1 MINQLGD
8 SFMSVLDKFQ
18 LEGQVAIITGGG
30 RGLGKAIA
38 RGFAEA
44 GANVVIP
51 DIQEDLARETA
62 GELEQ
67 LGVQTI
73 GIDIDV
79 TSEDQVKQM
88 VETTIEEMGRID
100 ILMNNA
106 GITKLKA
113 AEKLSKEEFQG
124 IIDVNL
130 TGAFLC
136 SREVGKYMIDSGTP
150 GKIINMSSMSS
161 FIANYPQKQMAYNVS
176 KAGVTMMTKALA
188 SEWVG
193 HGIRVNEIA
202 PGYMATE
209 MTKDFFEEDPER
221 AQRYYIE
228 GTPMERPGEPE
239 ELAGVAVF
247 LGSEASSYMTGATV
261 RVDGGYT
268 IR

>member
-1 MINQLGD
+1 
-8 SFMSVLDKFQ
+8 MSVLDKFQ
-18 LEGQVAIITGGG
+18 LNGQVAIVTGGG

-51 DIQEDLARETA
+51 DVKGKLAHETA
-62 GELEQ
+62 DKLEELNVKT
-67 LGVQTI
+67 LGLKT
-73 GIDIDV
+73 DV
-79 TSEDQVKQM
+79 TKEDQVRQM
-88 VETTIEEMGRID
+88 VETTIEEMGQID

-113 AEKLSKEEFQG
+113 TKELSKEEFQKV
-124 IIDVNL
+124 IEVNL
-130 TGAFLC
+130 TGVFLC
-136 SREVGKYMIDSGTP
+136 SREVGKYMIDSRTD

-188 SEWVG
+188 SEWVQ

-221 AQRYYIE
+221 TQRYYIG
-228 GTPMERPGEPE
+228 GTPMERPGEPD

-247 LGSEASSYMTGATV
+247 LGSDASSYMTGATV